1 MQAKIVTMSPG
12 KVPNVTLFM
21 YIQHNNE
28 SIIFNI
34 NDQFSKVLSAAD
46 INNT

>member
-1 MQAKIVTMSPG
+1 MSPG
-12 KVPNVTLFM
+12 QIPNVTLFM

-34 NDQFSKVLSAAD
+34 NDQFSKVLTIPD
-46 INNT
+46 IPRWV